1 MNKSAFTDELYQL
14 LKPLPKAERR
24 QHIDYYEEMINDR
37 MEDGLSEEEA
47 VAALGSPS
55 DIAAQILGDV
65 PPKSVRKRSGWSI
78 VLIVLGSPIWLSL
91 LVCAAMAA
99 ASVVVVA
106 AAAYISLWT
115 SLAALYA
122 ACLGLLLAFFGG
134 IVSGI
139 YYLVYSVTAPGF
151 LFLGGALACAG
162 GAILLF
168 FLCNYLTVLLW
179 KLGKWTVQKIIGI
192 FRGKGGKK

>member
-14 LKPLPKAERR
+14 LKPLPKAERQ
-24 QHIDYYEEMINDR
+24 QHIDYYVEMIDDR

-47 VAALGSPS
+47 VAALGSPAE
-55 DIAAQILGDV
+55 IAAQILGDV
-65 PPKSVRKRSGWSI
+65 PTKPVRKRSAWAI

-91 LVCAAMAA
+91 LLGAVMIL
-99 ASVVVVA
+99 ASIAVAVVL
-106 AAAYISLWT
+106 AYISLWT
-115 SLAALYA
+115 VLAALYA
-122 ACLGLLLAFFGG
+122 ACLGLLLGFLGG
-134 IVSGI
+134 IVSGV
-139 YYLVYSVTAPGF
+139 YYLVHSIAAPGF

-168 FLCNYLTVLLW
+168 FLCNCLSVLLW
-179 KLGKWTVQKIIGI
+179 KLGKWTVRKIIGI